1 MECSIYKGKTKKEK
15 KDFECLKIKI
25 GEYETLI
32 FPTKIEMIYIKHIL
46 EENAHKEFQES
57 EK

>member
-1 MECSIYKGKTKKEK
+1 MEATIYNGTTKKDK
-15 KDFECLKIKI
+15 KPFEALRIKI

-46 EENAHKEFQES
+46 EEKAHKEFQET
-57 EK
+57 K